1 MVFVVA
7 GTLISTHGVLAHFM
21 TFLLQFHLTI
31 YVRVVLGIGVGALVG
46 FVITV

>member
-31 YVRVVLGIGVGALVG
+31 YVRVVLGIGVG